1 MMENNQPILTEEMQM
16 FDYWSEVYS
25 PADQHIDS
33 LRAAYDAFQQHYTLP
48 RTEEIQV
55 EDTILTLSSHSID
68 LRVFTPE
75 GNAPKKGWSWIFYVH
90 GGGNVVGSADSH
102 EYIARQLARDLK
114 VKVFLPEYGLV
125 PEFDWEQ
132 GHKDCV
138 EAYQCIIEN
147 MQTWNICSDKNA
159 IVADGS
165 GVEIALQLQQTL
177 ADQLKPK
184 ILGLIFPS
192 FMPQNSDS
200 KPIQSLVYQI
210 EDQNL
215 MQDWTGISAKSG
227 LRHVPHLHSALP
239 TNFVALTQYDC
250 CADANMELLSRLQR
264 LSANVEVHMGKGL
277 RANCLPLLRDCQEV
291 ASIYDALLK
300 FFKLNFLEINHS
312 V

>member
-1 MMENNQPILTEEMQM
+1 MIENNQPILTEDMQM
-16 FDYWSEVYS
+16 FDYWSGVYS

-55 EDTILTLSSHSID
+55 EDTRLKLSSHTID
-68 LRVFTPE
+68 LRVFSPE
-75 GNAPKKGWSWIFYVH
+75 CTVPEAGWSWVFYVH

-125 PEFDWEQ
+125 PEFDWKQ
-132 GHKDCV
+132 GQKDCV
-138 EAYQCIIEN
+138 DAYKSIIE
-147 MQTWNICSDKNA
+147 QAVTWNICPEKNA

-177 ADQLKPK
+177 VEQQQPK

-192 FMPQNSDS
+192 FMPQNSDAN
-200 KPIQSLVYQI
+200 PVRSLVYQI

-215 MQDWTGISAKSG
+215 MRSWTGISAQFALRSVPTLHGVIPKS
-227 LRHVPHLHSALP
+227 
-239 TNFVALTQYDC
+239 FVAFTEYDC
-250 CADANMELLSRLQR
+250 CAEANTALLQQLQN
-264 LSANVEVHMGKGL
+264 LSTAVETHTAKGL
-277 RANCLPLLRDCQEV
+277 RANCLPLLRDCHEV

-300 FFKLNFLEINHS
+300 FLKPNFSEINI
-312 V
+312 